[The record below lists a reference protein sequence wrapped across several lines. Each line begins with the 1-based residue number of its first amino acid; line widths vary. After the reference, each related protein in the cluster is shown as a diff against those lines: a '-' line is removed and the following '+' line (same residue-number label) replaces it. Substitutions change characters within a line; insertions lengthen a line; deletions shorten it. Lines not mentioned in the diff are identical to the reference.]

1 MTDERAM
8 EILDPDHREHYE
20 SIEPINEACR
30 IGIAAIKRV
39 KELEAEN
46 AELKSSLTH
55 ANEECLKWH
64 ERAQNLLKD
73 SGGSIS
79 GYEKKVS
86 DLQAENVALRE
97 RLGKAVELENKINN
111 GELVDAIWFKSW
123 INGQICCG
131 SVIGYSDGCF
141 VIACGDDLIS
151 ANKIYTSR
159 EQARY
164 GLDKKINKKE
174 E

>member
-30 IGIAAIKRV
+30 IGIAAIKRA
-39 KELEAEN
+39 KELKAEN
-46 AELKSSLTH
+46 A
-55 ANEECLKWH
+55 
-64 ERAQNLLKD
+64 
-73 SGGSIS
+73 
-79 GYEKKVS
+79 
-86 DLQAENVALRE
+86 ALRE
-97 RLGKAVELENKINN
+97 RLEKAVELENKIDN

>member
-79 GYEKKVS
+79 GYEK
-86 DLQAENVALRE
+86 
-97 RLGKAVELENKINN
+97 G
-111 GELVDAIWFKSW
+111 F
-123 INGQICCG
+123 
-131 SVIGYSDGCF
+131 
-141 VIACGDDLIS
+141 
-151 ANKIYTSR
+151 
-159 EQARY
+159 
-164 GLDKKINKKE
+164 
-174 E
+174 